1 MKVYEKPRVYIEK
14 FELSEHVAD
23 CGWEL
28 QSNDTKSCY
37 ATVDPT
43 WGYPEEL
50 KGFTPGVVELCDV
63 EPEIYC
69 YTNGTGDSVG
79 LFKS

>member
-28 QSNDTKSCY
+28 QSNDTKSCF
-37 ATVDPT
+37 ATGDPD
-43 WGYPEEL
+43 WGYPTDVL
-50 KGFTPGVVELCDV
+50 AFIADNGICKV
-63 EPEIYC
+63 EPQGYC
-69 YTNGTGDSVG
+69 YTNSSSEVG